1 MDLDVSL
8 NYRVINARTAA
19 VHHRSAGNVCWLLL
33 ADMLAIA
40 CAGLL
45 VLSWFSGSSGSFPVE
60 LLGWHH
66 WFFYGSAALMLA
78 YYAACGRYTSRA
90 TGKGEIRGVF
100 AGTTGAFVLALA
112 LSLLIDRFTARF
124 VWESIVLWFSIGVFL
139 CVVRETARSILLGF
153 GRWRLRTLVVG
164 PERLRD
170 AMTQVLGEDRALGVE
185 ILHWIQPP
193 TGTELE
199 GRRSIQEHLRKA
211 DVDFVLLAGDG
222 EATVAQ
228 QEVLRDLVQFR
239 MPFGAIRAAG
249 SGRRFAGR
257 RYALPH
263 GMTLELGL
271 TRLDQAVRLRTK
283 RACEILLAVAMLVA
297 LLPLFLIFALI
308 IRLDGGPTFYGQVR
322 VGRGGLPFRCL
333 KFRSMVHNADKV
345 LADLLARDPEA
356 AKEWARDFKLKND
369 PRITKLGRFLRSSS
383 LDELPQLLNVLRGEM
398 SFVGPR
404 PIVEAEIERYREDI
418 DLYYLVRPGI
428 TGLWQISGRNDVTY
442 DERVAF
448 DVKYVLNWS
457 LKFDLMILLRTLPA
471 VLRKSGAY

>member
-19 VHHRSAGNVCWLLL
+19 VHHRSAGNVCWLVL
-33 ADMLAIA
+33 ADILAIA

-45 VLSWFSGSSGSFPVE
+45 VVSWFSGPGRSLSTE
-60 LLGWHH
+60 LSGWHH

-78 YYAACGRYTSRA
+78 YYAAGGRYTSRA
-90 TGKGEIRGVF
+90 TGKGEVRGV
-100 AGTTGAFVLALA
+100 AVGTTGAFVLALA
-112 LSLLIDRFTARF
+112 LSLLVDRLTVRF
-124 VWESIVLWFSIGVFL
+124 IWESIVLWFSIGVFL

-164 PERLRD
+164 PERLRN
-170 AMTQVLGEDRALGVE
+170 AMTQVLTEDRSLGVE

-228 QEVLRDLVQFR
+228 KEILRDLVQFR
-239 MPFGAIRAAG
+239 MPFGAIQVVG
-249 SGRRFAGR
+249 SVRRFAGR
-257 RYALPH
+257 RYALPQ
-263 GMTLELGL
+263 GMALELGL
-271 TRLDQAVRLRTK
+271 TRLDQAVRLRAK
-283 RACEILLAVAMLVA
+283 RACEILLALAMLVA

-322 VGRGGLPFRCL
+322 VGRGGRPFRCL

-345 LADLLARDPEA
+345 LADLLARDSEA
-356 AKEWARDFKLKND
+356 ASEWARDFKLKND

-457 LKFDLMILLRTLPA
+457 LKFDLMILLKTLPA
-471 VLRKSGAY
+471 VLKKSGAY

>member
-1 MDLDVSL
+1 
-8 NYRVINARTAA
+8 
-19 VHHRSAGNVCWLLL
+19 
-33 ADMLAIA
+33 
-40 CAGLL
+40 
-45 VLSWFSGSSGSFPVE
+45 
-60 LLGWHH
+60 
-66 WFFYGSAALMLA
+66 MLA

-322 VGRGGLPFRCL
+322 VGRGGRPFRCL

>member
-19 VHHRSAGNVCWLLL
+19 VHHRSAGNVYWLVL
-33 ADMLAIA
+33 ADVLAIA

-45 VLSWFSGSSGSFPVE
+45 VVSWFSGPGRTRSVE
-60 LLGWHH
+60 LFGWHH
-66 WFFYGSAALMLA
+66 WFFYGSAAVMMA
-78 YYAACGRYTSRA
+78 YYAAGGRYTSRA
-90 TGKGEIRGVF
+90 TGKGEGRSVLAGVS
-100 AGTTGAFVLALA
+100 GAFFLVLI
-112 LSLLIDRFTARF
+112 LSLLSDRLTVRY
-124 VWESIVLWFSIGVFL
+124 VWQSVVLWFSVGVFL
-139 CVVRETARSILLGF
+139 CVVRETVRSILIGL

-164 PERLRD
+164 SERLRD
-170 AMTQVLGEDRALGVE
+170 VATRALTADRALGVE
-185 ILHWIQPP
+185 IVHWIQPP
-193 TGTELE
+193 SGTELE

-222 EATVAQ
+222 DGAPAQ
-228 QEVLRDLVQFR
+228 KEILRDLVQFR
-239 MPFGAIRAAG
+239 MPFGAIHTGAAV
-249 SGRRFAGR
+249 RRFSGR
-257 RYALPH
+257 RYALSD
-263 GMTLELGL
+263 GLSLQLGL
-271 TRLDQAVRLRTK
+271 TRLDQAVRLRVK
-283 RACEILLAVAMLVA
+283 RACEIVLAATMLVA
-297 LLPLFLIFALI
+297 LLPLFIIFAVV

-322 VGRGGLPFRCL
+322 VGRGGRPFRCL
-333 KFRSMVHNADKV
+333 KFRSMVHCADKV
-345 LADLLARDPEA
+345 LADLLARDPDA
-356 AKEWARDFKLKND
+356 ATEWARDFKLKND

-457 LKFDLMILLRTLPA
+457 LKFDLMIMLKTLPA
-471 VLRKSGAY
+471 VLKKSGAY